1 MRLILIAGLILL
13 QFACS
18 KQSNEAPV
26 LLNARE
32 YFPLDSAS
40 FWQYDVSF
48 INIDAAVGT
57 FDTLNAQLK
66 MSYRNYDDSLEMHVL
81 DRYIREDSSQAWSEY
96 DVVTASWNK
105 LSLHWVENNL
115 RFVKLT
121 DPILNNKSWNGNS
134 FNILDDWNYYYSNLN
149 TSFEFN
155 GYSYDETVRVEKR
168 DVKNVIQEQRAFE
181 VFARYIGSVYE
192 FEADFI
198 YQGGEITLG
207 NSREMILTKFG
218 EE

>member
-1 MRLILIAGLILL
+1 MRLILMAGLVLMLL
-13 QFACS
+13 ACS
-18 KQSNEAPV
+18 KQSSQNPV

-48 INIDAAVGT
+48 IKIDAAVGT
-57 FDTLNAQLK
+57 FDTINAQLK

-81 DRYIREDSSQAWSEY
+81 DRYLREDSTQDWSEF
-96 DVVTASWNK
+96 DVVTTSWNK

-121 DPILNNKSWNGNS
+121 DPILENKSWNGNS

-149 TSFEFN
+149 TSFEFK
-155 GYSYDETVRVEKR
+155 GYTYTETVRVEKR

-181 VFARYIGSVYE
+181 IFARNIGSVYE
-192 FEADFI
+192 YEADFT

-207 NSREMILTKFG
+207 ESREMVLTKFG